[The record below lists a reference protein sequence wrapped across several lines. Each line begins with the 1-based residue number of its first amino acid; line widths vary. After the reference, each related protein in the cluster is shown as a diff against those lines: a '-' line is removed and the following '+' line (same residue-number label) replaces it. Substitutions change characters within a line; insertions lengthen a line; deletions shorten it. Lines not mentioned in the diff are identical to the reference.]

1 MAGRV
6 KMFKETTAEQSEK
19 NIIAQYPKFLPLGDQ
34 VIVAQFEKEM
44 GISINQKVLSFAQEV
59 EAAKISGVTQIIPT
73 FCTVA
78 IRYNPLIIAYKAL
91 TEELEIIKSR
101 LVFEQYKE
109 HKPQNIIHIPV
120 VYGGEYG
127 PDIEYVAEST
137 GLDMDEVI
145 RLHTS
150 KPYFIYMLGVIGS
163 YPYLGDLDERL
174 ALKRRS
180 SPRIKVEK
188 GSIVIAN
195 RLTVLHPL
203 ASPSGWHV
211 IGQTPMET
219 FDPHQNPPSTLLA
232 GNYIKFEAISAE
244 EAEQW
249 NDNKQR
255 EWIKKWNSLKSLNQ
269 D

>member
-1 MAGRV
+1 ML
-6 KMFKETTAEQSEK
+6 KETTAEQSEQ
-19 NIIAQYPKFLPLGDQ
+19 NRNVQYPKFLPLGDQ
-34 VIVAQFEKEM
+34 VIVAQFEKE
-44 GISINQKVLSFAQEV
+44 ITINVNQKVLSFAQEV
-59 EAAKISGVTQIIPT
+59 DTINISGVTQIIPT

-78 IRYNPLIIAYKAL
+78 IRYNPLIITYKAL
-91 TEELEIIKSR
+91 TEELDRIKGHIIIN
-101 LVFEQYKE
+101 QYKD
-109 HKPQNIIHIPV
+109 HKSKNIIHIPV
-120 VYGGEYG
+120 VYGGKYG
-127 PDIEYVAEST
+127 SDIEYVAENT
-137 GLDMDEVI
+137 GLDIDEVI

-219 FDPHQNPPSTLLA
+219 FNPYQNPPSTLLA
-232 GNYIKFEAISAE
+232 GDYIKFEAISVE

-255 EWIKKWNSLKSLNQ
+255 EWIEKWNSLKSLNQ